1 VTATELLYLAD
12 EMKARGVKSFTCEGA
27 SVEFGVPEPAL
38 PASKAEAPKD
48 EKCRCGHH
56 ADDEHMQGLCI
67 KGCEPTLC
75 APPEGEAK

>member
-1 VTATELLYLAD
+1 
-12 EMKARGVKSFTCEGA
+12 
-27 SVEFGVPEPAL
+27 VPEPAL